1 MIFDFKSNQRVL
13 LCPPHR
19 ATFVLHLLDPR
30 TAIMTQT
37 IAAVD
42 SVQKASHSHVPLTQ
56 PLGLDTGSQHFA
68 LWKVVA
74 ARVSG
79 EETSVN
85 KFLFVSFSPQ
95 VF

>member
-1 MIFDFKSNQRVL
+1 
-13 LCPPHR
+13 
-19 ATFVLHLLDPR
+19 
-30 TAIMTQT
+30 MTQT